1 MEKRVLAGRA
11 WPAGSG
17 AGEGLPL
24 PWVAGGTGP
33 GAFLERGGT
42 AQHGTAR
49 RLACSLLEWCPLAA
63 RRVCWLL
70 SCVGFPKQPYEV
82 GLKTTSRCAHCGASV
97 MQSLG
102 KVFYF

>member
-42 AQHGTAR
+42 ARHGTAVGVQPAGVVPTGGPAR
-49 RLACSLLEWCPLAA
+49 VLAA
-63 RRVCWLL
+63 VVCW
-70 SCVGFPKQPYEV
+70 FP
-82 GLKTTSRCAHCGASV
+82 
-97 MQSLG
+97 
-102 KVFYF
+102 